1 MVAEALLVTYFFMEA
16 VNMEKNAESSLI
28 VGNVVTGNDFF
39 GREKDI
45 EKFIGLLRNKSNIL
59 LLGQRRIG
67 KSSLMLET
75 ANRLKDE
82 FICLYTDIEHCDS
95 PEDVIVKFGKTAQ
108 EHRSLI
114 KTIKDGVLKMFGNI
128 KDSIEE
134 VSIDNVAG
142 VKLREG
148 ANRNW
153 MNMGEQLFEWLSKAD
168 KPIIIFFDE
177 LPIFINRIMRDDNK
191 NITPERQKVVD
202 VFLSWLRSSGIQ
214 YTDRIRIVVGGS
226 IGIEPLLAQINLS
239 SHMNTYTAFPLPPWD
254 TATAMEFISDRADGN
269 NILFEEGAKEYF
281 LEKLGVA
288 IPHFVQKFLQNICWD
303 CLDRNSKNCAISD
316 VERVYNDKL
325 LAVQGSIELAT
336 YVERLERTLGSEK
349 YNLAKELLSEAAIT
363 GKLTGKAAMIITG
376 NYYSNQNEK
385 ADAIRFL
392 LKTFEHDGY
401 LHQSGP
407 DYVFKNILL
416 KNYWIKEF
424 SFNFTPANQR
434 VEFNGVSK

>member
-1 MVAEALLVTYFFMEA
+1 MSKINTERP
-16 VNMEKNAESSLI
+16 LI
-28 VGNVVTGNDFF
+28 VGNVVTGSDFF

-45 EKFIGLLRNKSNIL
+45 KKFIGLLKNKSNIL

-95 PEDVIVKFGKTAQ
+95 PEDVIVKFSKTAQ
-108 EHRSLI
+108 EHRGLI
-114 KTIKDGVLKMFGNI
+114 KTIRDGFVKIFGNI
-128 KDSIEE
+128 KDSVEE
-134 VSIDNVAG
+134 VGIDNIARL
-142 VKLREG
+142 KLRER
-148 ANRNW
+148 ANSNW
-153 MNMGEQLFEWLSKAD
+153 MNTGEQLFEWLSNAE

-177 LPIFINRIMRDDNK
+177 LPIFINRIMRDESK
-191 NITPERQKVVD
+191 NITPEKQKLVD
-202 VFLSWLRSSGIQ
+202 LFLSWLRSTGIK

-239 SHMNTYTAFPLPPWD
+239 SHLNMFTAFPLLPWD
-254 TATAMEFISDRADGN
+254 NATALEFINDRAIGN
-269 NILFEEGAKEYF
+269 NISFEEGAKEYL
-281 LEKLGVA
+281 LEMLGVA

-303 CLDRNSKNCAISD
+303 CLDRNSSSCTISD
-316 VERVYNDKL
+316 VERVYNEKL

-336 YVERLERTLGSEK
+336 YVERLERTLGVEK
-349 YNLAKELLSEAAIT
+349 YNFAKELLSEAAIT
-363 GKLTGKAAMIITG
+363 GRLTGKAAMVIAD

-385 ADAIRFL
+385 TEAIRFL

-407 DYVFKNILL
+407 EYVFKNILL

-424 SFNFTPANQR
+424 SFNYTPTSQR
-434 VEFNGVSK
+434 VKLGEGPK

>member
-1 MVAEALLVTYFFMEA
+1 
-16 VNMEKNAESSLI
+16 
-28 VGNVVTGNDFF
+28 
-39 GREKDI
+39 
-45 EKFIGLLRNKSNIL
+45 
-59 LLGQRRIG
+59 
-67 KSSLMLET
+67 MLET

-82 FICLYTDIEHCDS
+82 FICLYTDIQHCGS

-114 KTIKDGVLKMFGNI
+114 KTIKDGLVKIFGNI

-134 VSIDNVAG
+134 VGINSVASL
-142 VKLREG
+142 KLREG
-148 ANRNW
+148 ANNNW
-153 MNMGEQLFEWLSKAD
+153 MNMGEQLFEWLSKAE

-177 LPIFINRIMRDDNK
+177 LPIFINRVMRDENK
-191 NITPERQKVVD
+191 NITPGGRKLVD

-214 YTDRIRIVVGGS
+214 YTERIRIVVGGS

-239 SHMNTYTAFPLPPWD
+239 AHMNMYTAFHLLPWD
-254 TATAMEFISDRADGN
+254 NATALEFINDRALGN
-269 NILFEEGAKEYF
+269 NISFEEGAKEYL

-303 CLDRNSKNCAISD
+303 CLDRNSNSCAISD
-316 VERVYNDKL
+316 VDRVYNEKL

-349 YNLAKELLSEAAIT
+349 YNLAKELLSEAAII
-363 GKLTGKAAMIITG
+363 GRLTGKAAMIIAG
-376 NYYSNQNEK
+376 SYCSNQNEK
-385 ADAIRFL
+385 ADAVRFL

-401 LHQSGP
+401 LQQSGS

-424 SFNFTPANQR
+424 SFNYTPASQR
-434 VEFNGVSK
+434 P

>member
-1 MVAEALLVTYFFMEA
+1 MNSANEERP
-16 VNMEKNAESSLI
+16 LI
-28 VGNVVTGNDFF
+28 VGNVVTVDDFF

-45 EKFIGLLRNKSNIL
+45 EKFIALLKNKSNIL

-82 FICLYTDIEHCDS
+82 FICLYTDIENCDS

-114 KTIKDGVLKMFGNI
+114 KTIRDGFVKVFGNI
-128 KDSIEE
+128 KDSVEE
-134 VSIDNVAG
+134 IGIDNIAKL
-142 VKLREG
+142 KLRER
-148 ANRNW
+148 ANSNW
-153 MNMGEQLFEWLSKAD
+153 MNTGEQLFEWLSNAE

-177 LPIFINRIMRDDNK
+177 LPIFINRIMRDENK
-191 NITPERQKVVD
+191 NITPEREKQVD
-202 VFLSWLRSSGIQ
+202 LFLSWLRSTGIK

-239 SHMNTYTAFPLPPWD
+239 SHLNMFTAFPLLPWD
-254 TATAMEFISDRADGN
+254 NATALKFIDDRAIGN
-269 NILFEEGAKEYF
+269 NISFEEGAKERI
-281 LEKLGVA
+281 LEMLGVA

-303 CLDRNSKNCAISD
+303 CLDRKSNSCAIFD
-316 VERVYNDKL
+316 VERVYNEKL

-336 YVERLERTLGSEK
+336 YVERLERTLGVEK
-349 YNLAKELLSEAAIT
+349 YNFAKELLSEAAIT
-363 GKLTGKAAMIITG
+363 GRLTGKAAMIIAD
-376 NYYSNQNEK
+376 NYCSSQNEK
-385 ADAIRFL
+385 TDAIRFL
-392 LKTFEHDGY
+392 LKTLEHDGY
-401 LHQSGP
+401 LHQSGS

-424 SFNFTPANQR
+424 SFNYTPSSQR
-434 VEFNGVSK
+434 VTP